1 MGRSGKI
8 YLLLLLGTM
17 SCAWTYAQDHIYSQF
32 FNAPVYLNPAL
43 TGQFEGDIRMN
54 LIYRNQWSGLSGDL
68 SYISA
73 SADIN
78 IPKFGGGVGL
88 LFTRSSEGVA
98 YLNKNNISATYSYS
112 VGGDEL
118 VASFG
123 IQAGVT
129 NRRID
134 WSKLVFSDQLDM
146 RLGYI
151 PGSLSSAQYPDA
163 DQKYF
168 FDAAGGINIV
178 YRDFMVGAALHHI
191 NKPDES
197 FTGAQAKLPMRLI
210 ANASYRMP
218 VGGGFNYNTED
229 GAFLIPSVVYYKQAQ
244 ASSVSAGA
252 QFKYRSVNTGLWYR
266 TSGDGSPDAIVIS
279 LIFDIFTNR
288 SNGEKLRLGVSHDA
302 TTSKINYTNT
312 NGTTEASIGF
322 EKYFPNSSGY
332 NKFNGLRCYNFY

>member
-1 MGRSGKI
+1 MKRAKLLMT
-8 YLLLLLGTM
+8 LLLSVFG
-17 SCAWTYAQDHIYSQF
+17 SACYSQDHIYSQF

-73 SADIN
+73 SADLN

-88 LFTRSSEGVA
+88 LFTRSSEGLA
-98 YLNKNNISATYSYS
+98 YLNKNNFAATYSYS
-112 VGGDEL
+112 VGGDDV

-123 IQAGVT
+123 IQAGFA

-134 WSKLVFSDQLDM
+134 WEKLVFGDQIDM

-151 PGSLSSAQYPDA
+151 PGSSSSAQIPESSSKFY
-163 DQKYF
+163 
-168 FDAAGGINIV
+168 FDAGAGTNIV
-178 YRDFMVGAALHHI
+178 FHDFMIGAAVHHI

-197 FTGAQAKLPMRLI
+197 FTGKQAKLPMRLI
-210 ANASYRMP
+210 ANASYRINI
-218 VGGGFNYNTED
+218 GGGFNYNQDD
-229 GAFLIPSVVYYKQAQ
+229 GVYVIPSVVYYRQAN
-244 ASSVSAGA
+244 ASSISGGA
-252 QFKYRSVNTGLWYR
+252 QFKYKGVNTGLWYR
-266 TSGDGSPDAIVIS
+266 TSGEGSPDAVVIS

-288 SNGEKLRLGVSHDA
+288 SNGEKLRLGISHDA
-302 TTSKINYTNT
+302 TTSRINYTNT
-312 NGTTEASIGF
+312 NGSTEGSVGY

-332 NKFNGLRCYNFY
+332 NKFNGLRCYDFY